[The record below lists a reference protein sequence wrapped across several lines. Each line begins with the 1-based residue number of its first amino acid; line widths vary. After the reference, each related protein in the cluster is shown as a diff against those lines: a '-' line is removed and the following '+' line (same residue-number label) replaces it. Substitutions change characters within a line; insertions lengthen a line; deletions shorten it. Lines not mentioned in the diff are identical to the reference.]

1 MKWRILLVQSFTA
14 RVPLLMATSAFRLGK
29 NAGVHLNSVIHP
41 VSIPLNSVRALHG
54 TAILAFIGFVRAIVS
69 LH

>member
-1 MKWRILLVQSFTA
+1 VQSFTA
-14 RVPLLMATSAFRLGK
+14 HVPLLTATSAFRLGK

-54 TAILAFIGFVRAIVS
+54 SAILAFIGFVRAIVS